1 MQCAD
6 LDSDETNRSESGYLH
21 RDRIRSNTYK
31 IIATWRITVSELAKL
46 TEALAPAEFTVKFL
60 DLTTCSYQTCLMYAG
75 NKSSK
80 VVLSRSDELG
90 DFLVDYSCNLI
101 EY

>member
-21 RDRIRSNTYK
+21 RNRIRTNVYK
-31 IIATWRITVSELAKL
+31 IIATWRLPVSELAKL
-46 TEALAPAEFTVKFL
+46 TEALTPDEFSVRFL
-60 DLTTCSYQTCLMYAG
+60 DLNTCSYQTRLMYAG

-80 VVLSRSDELG
+80 VVLSCSDDIG
-90 DFLVDYSCNLI
+90 DFLVDFSCNLI
-101 EY
+101 EF